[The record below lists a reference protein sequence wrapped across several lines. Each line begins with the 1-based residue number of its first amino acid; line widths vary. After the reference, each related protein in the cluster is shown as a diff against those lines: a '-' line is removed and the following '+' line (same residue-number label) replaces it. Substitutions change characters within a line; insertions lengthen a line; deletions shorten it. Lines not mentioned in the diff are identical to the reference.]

1 MYRFKQYATHIFLI
15 SISNGVARTFDI
27 PIGIFGFPILKARS
41 YQVKKQDKIITLY
54 YLSLTSYIVSKE
66 KETIGWSAY
75 ILLFVSKILRRKYTL
90 LELQELFMSP
100 CDFLFCLI
108 FQQLLAGSRVNE
120 ADKHRQTC
128 LHLAAANNT
137 ASIISVLLEN
147 GIDPDAMDEKG
158 NNGMIDV
165 YY

>member
-1 MYRFKQYATHIFLI
+1 MCDRCILVLVTYWDKDWLNQWKKQSFNNPYFLKHLKRSGAIFKQDFKEEIYFT
-15 SISNGVARTFDI
+15 RTS
-27 PIGIFGFPILKARS
+27 R
-41 YQVKKQDKIITLY
+41 IIY
-54 YLSLTSYIVSKE
+54 VSL
-66 KETIGWSAY
+66 WSS
-75 ILLFVSKILRRKYTL
+75 LL
-90 LELQELFMSP
+90 P
-100 CDFLFCLI
+100 N

-165 YY
+165 YYWLPIMLR

>member
-1 MYRFKQYATHIFLI
+1 MARFL
-15 SISNGVARTFDI
+15 
-27 PIGIFGFPILKARS
+27 
-41 YQVKKQDKIITLY
+41 
-54 YLSLTSYIVSKE
+54 
-66 KETIGWSAY
+66 
-75 ILLFVSKILRRKYTL
+75 SKILRKKYTL
-90 LELQELFMSP
+90 LELQELFVSLWFSLLP
-100 CDFLFCLI
+100 N

-158 NNGMIDV
+158 NNGVIDV
-165 YY
+165 YYLLPIMLR